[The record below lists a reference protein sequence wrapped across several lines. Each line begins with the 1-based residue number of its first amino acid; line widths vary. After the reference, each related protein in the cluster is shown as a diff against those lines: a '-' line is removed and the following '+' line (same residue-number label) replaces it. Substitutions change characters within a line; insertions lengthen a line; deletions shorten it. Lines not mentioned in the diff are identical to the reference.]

1 MILADHLSSA
11 ETTLFSGI
19 MGDFMQR
26 GDYLF
31 RKFTIALL
39 TLMVVIVFNFL
50 LFRIL
55 PGDPAKAIIAR
66 GRMNAATLERM
77 RVQFGL
83 NKPVWL
89 DAEKFRDGDLSGA
102 LDSQFTAYVSNLLQ
116 GNLGISFV
124 NKLEVGEILKD
135 RVWKTF
141 LLLFTGEIVAIF
153 LGSTLGVIASWRRGS
168 KIDLGILI
176 WGLLTWSIPTF
187 FFGIILVLLAR
198 GTLPTGMMV
207 TVGLKPE
214 DGLVYWMDVAKHLVL
229 PTIAL
234 GIGFISSYMMVMRS
248 SIVEVLSEDYILTAK
263 AKGLNSFQILRDH
276 ALKNAMLPMVTL
288 LALSLAYTVGGA
300 IQIETVFSW
309 PGLGR
314 LIFDSVGKQDYPVLQ
329 GAFLLIAV
337 SVIGANFLADVLY
350 TMLDPRVKMA
360 SSTSGSQTSLGKT
373 ILTIPKSLLA
383 LGVFVLGCPSALW
396 NALQKLP
403 KAFLQF
409 GEWIKRIP
417 TALGRLLGRLWAA
430 IKTGL
435 PTFKQKPMALVGLVM
450 LSFAIFVAV
459 FAPLIAP
466 HSPEELAVIRVTAED
481 ILAPPDADHLLGTD
495 DAGKDVLS
503 QLIYG
508 ARISLIVGFSA
519 SFMSLIIGTVAG
531 MTAGYFGGR
540 VDTLLMRVVDFLMVI
555 PTLPLMLVIISFW
568 GRGLDKIIMVIGLLY
583 WTYMARLVRSQVI
596 SIKERQYVLRAK
608 ALGAS
613 DVRIVVRHIFP
624 QVVPLII
631 AQGVL
636 DTSNAIIAESSLAF
650 LGLGDPTQVSWGMML
665 SFGFARAIS
674 REAWWFLL
682 PPGFAIVWVS
692 LSLVLI
698 GTALEEIFNPR
709 LKTHHL
715 FDASKMVALGTGGRR
730 QEARGMELK
739 AEGVAE

>member
-1 MILADHLSSA
+1 
-11 ETTLFSGI
+11 
-19 MGDFMQR
+19 MQR

-39 TLMVVIVFNFL
+39 TLMVVIVFNFF

-55 PGDPAKAIIAR
+55 PGDPARAIIAR

-77 RVQFGL
+77 RAQFGL
-83 NKPVWL
+83 DKPVWL
-89 DAEKFRDGDLSGA
+89 DVEKLQGGDLGGA
-102 LDSQFTAYVSNLLQ
+102 LDSQFTAYVSNLFQ
-116 GNLGISFV
+116 GNLGVSFA
-124 NKLEVGEILKD
+124 NKLEVSEILKD
-135 RVWKTF
+135 KVWKTF
-141 LLLFTGEIVAIF
+141 LLLFTGEIVAVF

-168 KIDLGILI
+168 RIDLGILLG
-176 WGLLTWSIPTF
+176 GLFTWSIPTF

-214 DGLVYWMDVAKHLVL
+214 DGLVYWMDVGKHLIL

-234 GIGFISSYMMVMRS
+234 GIGYISSYMMVMRS

-263 AKGLNSFQILRDH
+263 AKGLNNFQILRDH

-300 IQIETVFSW
+300 IQVETVFSW

-337 SVIGANFLADVLY
+337 SVIGANFLADVFY
-350 TMLDPRVKMA
+350 TLLDPRVKME
-360 SSTSGSQTSLGKT
+360 SSHPGTQSNLGKI
-373 ILTIPKSLLA
+373 ILNIPKSLLA
-383 LGVFVLGCPSALW
+383 LVVFVLGLPIALW

-409 GEWIKRIP
+409 GEWLKRIP
-417 TALGRLLGRLWAA
+417 TALGRLPGRLWAA

-435 PTFKQKPMALVGLVM
+435 QTFKRKPMALVGLFM
-450 LSFAIFVAV
+450 LIAVIFMAV
-459 FAPLIAP
+459 FAPLITP
-466 HSPEELAVIRVTAED
+466 FSPEELAAIRVTADD

-508 ARISLIVGFSA
+508 TRISLIVGFSA
-519 SFMSLIIGTVAG
+519 SFMSLIIGTVVG

-540 VDTLLMRVVDFLMVI
+540 VDTLLMRLVDFLMVI

-596 SIKERQYVLRAK
+596 SIKARQYVLRAK

-613 DVRIVVRHIFP
+613 HCRIVIRHIFT
-624 QVVPLII
+624 QVLPLSF
-631 AQGVL
+631 AKGVL
-636 DTSNAIIAESSLAF
+636 DTSDAIISESSLSF
-650 LGLGDPTQVSWGMML
+650 HGLGDPTQVSWGMM
-665 SFGFARAIS
+665 R
-674 REAWWFLL
+674 W
-682 PPGFAIVWVS
+682 
-692 LSLVLI
+692 
-698 GTALEEIFNPR
+698 
-709 LKTHHL
+709 
-715 FDASKMVALGTGGRR
+715 
-730 QEARGMELK
+730 
-739 AEGVAE
+739 

>member
-1 MILADHLSSA
+1 
-11 ETTLFSGI
+11 
-19 MGDFMQR
+19 MQR
-26 GDYLF
+26 GDYLL
-31 RKFTIALL
+31 RKFSVALL
-39 TLMVVIVFNFL
+39 TLAVVIVFNFL

-55 PGDPAKAIIAR
+55 PGDPTRAMVSM
-66 GRMNAATLERM
+66 GRMNANTAERM
-77 RVQFGL
+77 REQFGL
-83 NKPVWL
+83 DKPVWI
-89 DAEKFRDGDLSGA
+89 DAEKLRDGDLSGA
-102 LDSQFTAYVSNLLQ
+102 LDSQFTSYVSNLMR
-116 GNLGISFV
+116 GNLGVSFV
-124 NKLEVGEILKD
+124 NKLEVSEILKD
-135 RVWKTF
+135 KVWKTVV
-141 LLLFTGEIVAIF
+141 LLFTGEIVAIF

-168 KIDLGILI
+168 KIDLGILVG
-176 WGLLTWSIPTF
+176 GLFTWSIPTF
-187 FFGIILVLLAR
+187 FFGIVLVLLAR
-198 GTLPTGMMV
+198 GILPTGMMV

-234 GIGFISSYMMVMRS
+234 GIGFTSSYMMVMRS

-263 AKGLNSFQILRDH
+263 AKGLNNFQILRDH
-276 ALKNAMLPMVTL
+276 ALKNAMLPMITL

-300 IQIETVFSW
+300 IQVETVFSW

-337 SVIGANFLADVLY
+337 SVIGANFLADLVYSL
-350 TMLDPRVKMA
+350 LDPRVKMA
-360 SSTSGSQTSLGKT
+360 SSTGGTRISLRKA
-373 ILTIPKSLLA
+373 ILAIPKSLLSLA
-383 LGVFVLGCPSALW
+383 KSVVGFPSALW
-396 NALQKLP
+396 NILQKMPKTIREIGGWLKRLP
-403 KAFLQF
+403 MALWRFR
-409 GEWIKRIP
+409 KRLFDLLK
-417 TALGRLLGRLWAA
+417 TAVQ
-430 IKTGL
+430 
-435 PTFKQKPMALVGLVM
+435 TFKQKPMALVGLLM
-450 LSFAIFVAV
+450 LVFIIFAAV
-459 FAPLIAP
+459 FAPLIVP
-466 HSPEELAVIRVTAED
+466 YSREELATTRVSAAD
-481 ILAPPDADHLLGTD
+481 ILTPPDADHILGTD

-508 ARISLIVGFSA
+508 ARISLLVGFSA
-519 SFMSLIIGTVAG
+519 SFMSLFIGTVVG

-540 VDTLLMRVVDFLMVI
+540 VDTLLMRLVDFLMVI

-596 SIKERQYVLRAK
+596 SIKERHYVLRAR

-613 DVRIVVRHIFP
+613 GFRIVSRHIFP
-624 QVVPLII
+624 QVLPLII

-665 SFGFARAIS
+665 NFAFARAIS
-674 REAWWFLL
+674 QEAWWFLL

-709 LKTHHL
+709 IKTHHL
-715 FDASKMVALGTGGRR
+715 FDASKMVALSAND
-730 QEARGMELK
+730 QVGME
-739 AEGVAE
+739 AGEVIA

>member
-1 MILADHLSSA
+1 
-11 ETTLFSGI
+11 
-19 MGDFMQR
+19 MQR

-31 RKFTIALL
+31 RKFSIALL
-39 TLMVVIVFNFL
+39 TLAIVIIFNFL

-55 PGDPAKAIIAR
+55 PGDPTRAIVSM
-66 GRMNAATLERM
+66 GRMKPDTTERM
-77 RVQFGL
+77 KQQFGL
-83 NKPVWL
+83 DKPIWI
-89 DAEKFRDGDLSGA
+89 DAEKLQDGDLIGA
-102 LDSQFTAYVSNLLQ
+102 FDSQFTSYLSNLLQ
-116 GNLGISFV
+116 GNLGVSFV
-124 NKLEVGEILKD
+124 SKLEVAEILKD
-135 RVWKTF
+135 KVWKTVV
-141 LLLFTGEIVAIF
+141 LLLTGEIVAIF

-176 WGLLTWSIPTF
+176 WGLFTWSIPTF

-214 DGLVYWMDVAKHLVL
+214 DGLAYWMDVARHLVL

-234 GIGFISSYMMVMRS
+234 GIGFTSSYMMVMRS

-263 AKGLNSFQILRDH
+263 AKGLNHFQILRDH
-276 ALKNAMLPMVTL
+276 ALKNAMLPMITL

-337 SVIGANFLADVLY
+337 SVIGANFLADLLY
-350 TMLDPRVKMA
+350 SLLDPRVKMA
-360 SSTSGSQTSLGKT
+360 SSTAGTGTSLGQA
-373 ILTIPKSLLA
+373 ILAMPNSLLA
-383 LGVFVLGCPSALW
+383 LFASVIRFPIALW
-396 NALQKLP
+396 NVLEKVP
-403 KAFLQF
+403 KTGREI
-409 GEWIKRIP
+409 GELLKRAS
-417 TALGRLLGRLWAA
+417 TALRRSRRSLSDLFETARQ
-430 IKTGL
+430 
-435 PTFKQKPMALVGLVM
+435 TFGQKPMALVGLVM
-450 LSFAIFVAV
+450 LFLILFMAI
-459 FAPLIAP
+459 FAPLIVP
-466 HSPEELAVIRVTAED
+466 YSTEELATTRVTAAD
-481 ILAPPDADHLLGTD
+481 ILTPPDGDHILGTD

-519 SFMSLIIGTVAG
+519 SFMSLIIGTGVG
-531 MTAGYFGGR
+531 MAAGYFGGR
-540 VDTLLMRVVDFLMVI
+540 VDTLLMRLVDLLMVI

-596 SIKERQYVLRAK
+596 SIKERHYVLRAK

-613 DVRIVVRHIFP
+613 SFRIVSRHILP
-624 QVVPLII
+624 QVLPLII

-665 SFGFARAIS
+665 NFAFARAIS
-674 REAWWFLL
+674 QEAWWFLL

-715 FDASKMVALGTGGRR
+715 FDASKMVTLSVEDQVGI
-730 QEARGMELK
+730 K
-739 AEGVAE
+739 AEEVVA

>member
-1 MILADHLSSA
+1 
-11 ETTLFSGI
+11 
-19 MGDFMQR
+19 MQR

-31 RKFTIALL
+31 RKFSIALL
-39 TLMVVIVFNFL
+39 TLAIVIVFNFL

-55 PGDPAKAIIAR
+55 PGDPTRAIVSR
-66 GRMNAATLERM
+66 GRMNPETAERI
-77 RVQFGL
+77 REQFGL
-83 NKPVWL
+83 DKPIWI
-89 DAEKFRDGDLSGA
+89 DAEKLQDGDLSGA
-102 LDSQFTAYVSNLLQ
+102 FDSQFTSYVSNLLQ
-116 GNLGISFV
+116 GNLGVSFV
-124 NKLEVGEILKD
+124 SKLEVVEILRDK
-135 RVWKTF
+135 VWKTVV
-141 LLLFTGEIVAIF
+141 LLLTGQIVAIF

-168 KIDLGILI
+168 RIDLGILVG
-176 WGLLTWSIPTF
+176 GLFTWSIPTF
-187 FFGIILVLLAR
+187 FFGIVLVLLAR

-234 GIGFISSYMMVMRS
+234 GIGFTSAYMMVMRS

-263 AKGLNSFQILRDH
+263 AKGLNNFQILRDH
-276 ALKNAMLPMVTL
+276 ALKNAMLPMITL

-300 IQIETVFSW
+300 IQVETVFSW

-337 SVIGANFLADVLY
+337 SVIGANFLADLLY
-350 TMLDPRVKMA
+350 SLLDPRVKMA
-360 SSTSGSQTSLGKT
+360 SSTTGTGTSLGKA
-373 ILTIPKSLLA
+373 ILAIPKSLLS
-383 LGVFVLGCPSALW
+383 LFESVIRLPVALW
-396 NALQKLP
+396 NALEEMPKTGREIGELP
-403 KAFLQF
+403 K
-409 GEWIKRIP
+409 RVS
-417 TALGRLLGRLWAA
+417 TALWRSRRSLFDLFQTALQ
-430 IKTGL
+430 
-435 PTFKQKPMALVGLVM
+435 TFRQKPMALVGLVM
-450 LSFAIFVAV
+450 LCSIIILAV
-459 FAPLIAP
+459 FAPLIVP
-466 HSPEELAVIRVTAED
+466 YSTEELATAKVTAAD

-519 SFMSLIIGTVAG
+519 SFMSLIIGTVVG

-540 VDTLLMRVVDFLMVI
+540 ADTLLMRLVDFLMVI

-613 DVRIVVRHIFP
+613 DLRIITRHILP
-624 QVVPLII
+624 QVLPLII
-631 AQGVL
+631 AQGIL

-665 SFGFARAIS
+665 NFAFARAIS
-674 REAWWFLL
+674 QEAWWFLL
-682 PPGFAIVWVS
+682 PPGFSIVWVS

-715 FDASKMVALGTGGRR
+715 FDASKMVTLNVEDQAGIKA
-730 QEARGMELK
+730 QEVMA
-739 AEGVAE
+739 

>member
-1 MILADHLSSA
+1 
-11 ETTLFSGI
+11 
-19 MGDFMQR
+19 MQR

-31 RKFTIALL
+31 RKFSIALL
-39 TLMVVIVFNFL
+39 TLAIVIVFNFL

-55 PGDPAKAIIAR
+55 PGDPTRAMVSM
-66 GRMNAATLERM
+66 GRMNPDTTERM
-77 RVQFGL
+77 KEQFGL
-83 NKPVWL
+83 DKPIWI
-89 DAEKFRDGDLSGA
+89 DAEKLQDGDLIGA
-102 LDSQFTAYVSNLLQ
+102 FDSQFTSYLSNLLQ
-116 GNLGISFV
+116 GNLGVSFV
-124 NKLEVGEILKD
+124 SKLEVAEILRD
-135 RVWKTF
+135 RVWKTVV
-141 LLLFTGEIVAIF
+141 LLLTGQIVAIF

-176 WGLLTWSIPTF
+176 WGLFTWSIPTF

-234 GIGFISSYMMVMRS
+234 GIGFTSAYMMVMRS

-263 AKGLNSFQILRDH
+263 AKGLNHFQILRDH
-276 ALKNAMLPMVTL
+276 ALKNAMLPMITL

-337 SVIGANFLADVLY
+337 SVIGANFLADLFY
-350 TMLDPRVKMA
+350 SLLDPRVKMA
-360 SSTSGSQTSLGKT
+360 SSAAGTGTNLGKA
-373 ILTIPKSLLA
+373 ILAIPKSLLA
-383 LGVFVLGCPSALW
+383 LFESVIRLPIALW
-396 NALQKLP
+396 NVLEKVPKTGREIGELLKRVSAALRRSRRSLSDLFKTALQ
-403 KAFLQF
+403 
-409 GEWIKRIP
+409 
-417 TALGRLLGRLWAA
+417 
-430 IKTGL
+430 
-435 PTFKQKPMALVGLVM
+435 TFRQKPMALVGLVM
-450 LSFAIFVAV
+450 LFLIIFMAV
-459 FAPLIAP
+459 FAPLIVP
-466 HSPEELAVIRVTAED
+466 YSTEELATTKVTAAD
-481 ILAPPDADHLLGTD
+481 ILTPPDDDHILGTD

-519 SFMSLIIGTVAG
+519 SFMSLIIGTVVG
-531 MTAGYFGGR
+531 MAAGYFGGR
-540 VDTLLMRVVDFLMVI
+540 VDTLLMRLVDFLMVI

-613 DVRIVVRHIFP
+613 DLRILARHIFP
-624 QVVPLII
+624 QVLPLII
-631 AQGVL
+631 AQGIL

-665 SFGFARAIS
+665 NFAFARAIIK
-674 REAWWFLL
+674 EAWWFLL
-682 PPGFAIVWVS
+682 PPGFSIVWVS

-715 FDASKMVALGTGGRR
+715 FDARKMVTLSAEDPVGF
-730 QEARGMELK
+730 K
-739 AEGVAE
+739 AEEVMA